1 MAETERKRLPALFDA
16 FGFAVEASI
25 HDAGLRN
32 TLPVAPDIAAL
43 ILPPTSRQHPERQDL
58 GIEAASASAI
68 QVSSKRAAKRPANW
82 VRKLNALHAALTP
95 ALVER
100 DAMLLPGPSPF
111 APWAQD
117 SDRPTSF
124 TGGLRI
130 DLHFAREADFGRLHA
145 AVRMVLPL
153 LPALSASTPFRDG
166 RATGFHSTRLRA
178 CIDLYDRH
186 PERVGAF
193 VPEPVFEPA
202 DHDREVLSPIARAT
216 STGKRGEAPDAQ
228 LLNLR
233 CATAHLDQGIIAI
246 HGIDAQE
253 NPAADMAVTEFTI
266 SVMRALVAGR
276 WTSNYLQRA
285 WSSEDLM
292 GVMQSTIRDGSRATI
307 ANRDFLFML
316 GMLKQD
322 RVPASELLKHLFVE
336 LYGELSENARGH
348 LGLII
353 EHGCLATRMLAKAGK
368 RPGAE
373 RIRSVCAQLAACRTA
388 GPFV

>member
-25 HDAGLRN
+25 HDAGLRH
-32 TLPVAPDIAAL
+32 TLPIASAIVALP
-43 ILPPTSRQHPERQDL
+43 LPPTSRQHPERQDL
-58 GIEAASASAI
+58 GLKAVGDSSV
-68 QVSSKRAAKRPANW
+68 QVSSERAAKRPANW
-82 VRKLNALHAALTP
+82 VRKLNALHTALTP
-95 ALVER
+95 ALLAR
-100 DAMLLPGPSPF
+100 DAVLLPGPSPF

-117 SDRPTSF
+117 SDCPASF
-124 TGGLRI
+124 TSGLRI

-193 VPEPVFEPA
+193 VPEPVFDPA
-202 DHDREVLSPIARAT
+202 DHDREVLGPITRST

-228 LLNLR
+228 TLNLR
-233 CATAHLDQGIIAI
+233 CATAHLDQGIISI
-246 HGIDAQE
+246 HGFDAQE
-253 NPAADMAVTEFTI
+253 NPAADMAVTEFT
-266 SVMRALVAGR
+266 SAVLRALVAGR
-276 WTSNYLQRA
+276 WSSNYLQRA

-292 GVMQSTIRDGSRATI
+292 SVMQATIRDGSRATI
-307 ANRDFLFML
+307 ANRDYLFML

-322 RVPASELLKHLFVE
+322 RVPAGELLKHLFVE
-336 LYGELSENARGH
+336 LYSELSENARGH
-348 LGLII
+348 VGVII
-353 EHGCLATRMLAKAGK
+353 EQGCLAARMLARVGK

-373 RIRSVCAQLAACRTA
+373 RIRNVCAQLAACRTA